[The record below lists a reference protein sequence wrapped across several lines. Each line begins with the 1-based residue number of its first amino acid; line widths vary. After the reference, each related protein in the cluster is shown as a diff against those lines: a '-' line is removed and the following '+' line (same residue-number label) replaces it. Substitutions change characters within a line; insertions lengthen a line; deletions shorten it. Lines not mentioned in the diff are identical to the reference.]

1 MMWIICLF
9 LSDLSDASALIN
21 CTSYFL
27 VSAVTDFKSK
37 PTLYLL
43 LTNLQDLK
51 GRSSTP
57 NQNEIFTAITFDQL
71 QTNRAFCV

>member
-21 CTSYFL
+21 CTSFFL

-51 GRSSTP
+51 RSSTP
-57 NQNEIFTAITFDQL
+57 NQNKIFTAITFDQL
-71 QTNRAFCV
+71 QTNLTFCV

>member
-21 CTSYFL
+21 CTSFFL
-27 VSAVTDFKSK
+27 VSAVTDFESK

-43 LTNLQDLK
+43 LTNLQDLE
-51 GRSSTP
+51 RSSTP
-57 NQNEIFTAITFDQL
+57 NQKEIFTAITFDQL
-71 QTNRAFCV
+71 QTNLSFRV